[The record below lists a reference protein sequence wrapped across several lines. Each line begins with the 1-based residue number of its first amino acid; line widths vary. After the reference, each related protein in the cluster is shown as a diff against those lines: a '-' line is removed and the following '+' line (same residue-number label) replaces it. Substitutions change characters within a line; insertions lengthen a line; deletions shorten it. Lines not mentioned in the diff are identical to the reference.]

1 MFATTGYVQG
11 NTVLTQDYSLE
22 KYNGRKVIITVLDED
37 INDNLQ
43 SIADEKLNKISD
55 NLIKKNIEAYKE
67 LAK

>member
-37 INDNLQ
+37 INDNLRT
-43 SIADEKLNKISD
+43 ILDEEMIKISD
-55 NLIKKNIEAYKE
+55 SLINKNIEAYKE

>member
-11 NTVLTQDYSLE
+11 NTVLTKDYSLE

-37 INDNLQ
+37 TNNTVQVLPDEEVLTLSNDMIN
-43 SIADEKLNKISD
+43 
-55 NLIKKNIEAYKE
+55 KNIEAYKE

>member
-11 NTVLTQDYSLE
+11 NTILTQDYSLE

-37 INDNLQ
+37 INDNFQ
-43 SIADEKLNKISD
+43 TAADGELIKISD
-55 NLIKKNIEAYKE
+55 SLINKNIEAYKE

>member
-37 INDNLQ
+37 INNNLRT
-43 SIADEKLNKISD
+43 IPDGEMIKISD
-55 NLIKKNIEAYKE
+55 SLINKNIEAYKE

>member
-43 SIADEKLNKISD
+43 SITDEKLNKISD
-55 NLIKKNIEAYKE
+55 SLINKNIEAYKE

>member
-11 NTVLTQDYSLE
+11 NTVLPQDYSLE
-22 KYNGRKVIITVLDED
+22 KYNGRKVIITVLDEY

-43 SIADEKLNKISD
+43 TVQDEELIKISD
-55 NLIKKNIEAYKE
+55 SLINKNMEAYKE

>member
-37 INDNLQ
+37 INDNLRT
-43 SIADEKLNKISD
+43 IPDEEMIKISD
-55 NLIKKNIEAYKE
+55 SLINKNIEAYKE

>member
-11 NTVLTQDYSLE
+11 NAVLTQDYSLE

-37 INDNLQ
+37 INDNYQ
-43 SIADEKLNKISD
+43 TVADVELNKISD
-55 NLIKKNIEAYKE
+55 SLIYKNIEAYKE

>member
-43 SIADEKLNKISD
+43 SIADERLNKISD
-55 NLIKKNIEAYKE
+55 SLINKNIEAYKE